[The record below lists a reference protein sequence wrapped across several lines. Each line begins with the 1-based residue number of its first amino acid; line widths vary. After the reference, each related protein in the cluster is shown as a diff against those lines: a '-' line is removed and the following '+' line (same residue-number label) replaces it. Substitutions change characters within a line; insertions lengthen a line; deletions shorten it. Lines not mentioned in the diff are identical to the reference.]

1 MATTR
6 DQLEA
11 RARNIRL
18 VLLDVDGVLTD
29 GTVAI
34 AASGDEW
41 KAFSIRDGAA
51 IVWAKRS
58 GLEIGL
64 LSGRA
69 SEATTRR
76 AKELNITLVLQGEAD
91 KRAAYMHLVT
101 TLGLKDD
108 QVAYMGDDL
117 IDLPVLRGA
126 PAWRRRPGRRSVRMC
141 VYPCPLGQPVRMEA
155 VVPCASWSSSSCAA
169 EGRWDGVVAV
179 PPHRTPGHHFRVTA
193 SS

>member
-1 MATTR
+1 MIATH

-34 AASGDEW
+34 AGSGDEW

-51 IVWAKRS
+51 IVWAQRA

-76 AKELNITLVLQGEAD
+76 ARELNIALVLQGEAD
-91 KRAAYMHLVT
+91 KRVAYMHLVT
-101 TLGLKDD
+101 SKGLKDD
-108 QVAYMGDDL
+108 HVAYMGDDL
-117 IDLPVLRGA
+117 IDLPVLRRVGLSAAPRDACEDVRSRVHYVTDSYAGHGA
-126 PAWRRRPGRRSVRMC
+126 VREFLELILRGR
-141 VYPCPLGQPVRMEA
+141 
-155 VVPCASWSSSSCAA
+155 
-169 EGRWDGVVAV
+169 GRWDALLRA
-179 PPHRTPGHHFRVTA
+179 HLT
-193 SS
+193 

>member
-1 MATTR
+1 MADTR

-11 RARNIRL
+11 RARTIRL

-34 AASGDEW
+34 SGSGDEW

-51 IVWAKRS
+51 IHWAKRS
-58 GLEIGL
+58 GLDIGL

-76 AKELNITLVLQGEAD
+76 AKELNITIVLQGEAD

-101 TLGLKDD
+101 SLGLKDD

-117 IDLPVLRGA
+117 IDLPVLRRVGLSAAPRDACEDVRSRVHYVTDSFAGHGA
-126 PAWRRRPGRRSVRMC
+126 VREFLELILRGR
-141 VYPCPLGQPVRMEA
+141 
-155 VVPCASWSSSSCAA
+155 
-169 EGRWDGVVAV
+169 GRWDTLVRA
-179 PPHRTPGHHFRVTA
+179 HLT
-193 SS
+193 

>member
-1 MATTR
+1 MTATR

-34 AASGDEW
+34 SGGGDEW

-51 IVWAKRS
+51 IVWAQRA

-76 AKELNITLVLQGEAD
+76 AKELNITLVLQGALTPS
-91 KRAAYMHLVT
+91 M
-101 TLGLKDD
+101 
-108 QVAYMGDDL
+108 
-117 IDLPVLRGA
+117 P
-126 PAWRRRPGRRSVRMC
+126 PG
-141 VYPCPLGQPVRMEA
+141 
-155 VVPCASWSSSSCAA
+155 
-169 EGRWDGVVAV
+169 
-179 PPHRTPGHHFRVTA
+179 TA
-193 SS
+193 

>member
-1 MATTR
+1 MTATR

-34 AASGDEW
+34 SGGGDEW

-51 IVWAKRS
+51 IVWAQRA

-101 TLGLKDD
+101 SKGLKDD
-108 QVAYMGDDL
+108 HVAYMGDDL
-117 IDLPVLRGA
+117 IDLPVLRRVGLSAAPRDACEDVRSRVHYVTDSYAGHGA
-126 PAWRRRPGRRSVRMC
+126 VREFLELILRGR
-141 VYPCPLGQPVRMEA
+141 
-155 VVPCASWSSSSCAA
+155 
-169 EGRWDGVVAV
+169 GRWDALLRA
-179 PPHRTPGHHFRVTA
+179 HLT
-193 SS
+193 

>member
-1 MATTR
+1 MAATT

-34 AASGDEW
+34 AGSGDEW

-51 IVWAKRS
+51 IVWAQRA

-69 SEATTRR
+69 SDATTRR

-91 KRAAYMHLVT
+91 KRAAYIHLVT
-101 TLGLKDD
+101 SLGLKDD

-117 IDLPVLRGA
+117 IDLPVLRRVGLSAAPRDACEDVRSRVHYVTDSYAGHGA
-126 PAWRRRPGRRSVRMC
+126 VREFLELILRGR
-141 VYPCPLGQPVRMEA
+141 
-155 VVPCASWSSSSCAA
+155 
-169 EGRWDGVVAV
+169 GRWDALLRA
-179 PPHRTPGHHFRVTA
+179 HLT
-193 SS
+193 

>member
-1 MATTR
+1 MAATR

-11 RARNIRL
+11 RARSIRL

-34 AASGDEW
+34 AGSGDEW

-117 IDLPVLRGA
+117 IDLPVLRRVGLSAAPRDACEDVRSRVHYVTDSYAGHGA
-126 PAWRRRPGRRSVRMC
+126 VREFLELILRGR
-141 VYPCPLGQPVRMEA
+141 
-155 VVPCASWSSSSCAA
+155 
-169 EGRWDGVVAV
+169 GRWDALLRS
-179 PPHRTPGHHFRVTA
+179 HLT
-193 SS
+193 

>member
-117 IDLPVLRGA
+117 IDLPVLRRVGLAAAPRDACEDVRTRVHYVTDSYAGHGA
-126 PAWRRRPGRRSVRMC
+126 VREFLELILRGR
-141 VYPCPLGQPVRMEA
+141 
-155 VVPCASWSSSSCAA
+155 
-169 EGRWDGVVAV
+169 GRWDALLRS
-179 PPHRTPGHHFRVTA
+179 HLT
-193 SS
+193 

>member
-1 MATTR
+1 MAAAT

-34 AASGDEW
+34 AGSGDEW

-51 IVWAKRS
+51 IVWAQRT

-69 SEATTRR
+69 SDATTRR

-91 KRAAYMHLVT
+91 KRAAYIHLVT
-101 TLGLKDD
+101 SLGLKDD

-117 IDLPVLRGA
+117 IDLPVLRRVGLSAAPRDACEDVRSRVHYVTDSYAGHGA
-126 PAWRRRPGRRSVRMC
+126 VREFLELILRGR
-141 VYPCPLGQPVRMEA
+141 
-155 VVPCASWSSSSCAA
+155 
-169 EGRWDGVVAV
+169 GRWDALLRA
-179 PPHRTPGHHFRVTA
+179 HLT
-193 SS
+193 

>member
-1 MATTR
+1 MADTR

-11 RARNIRL
+11 RARTIRL

-51 IVWAKRS
+51 IVWAKRA

-69 SEATTRR
+69 SEATSRR
-76 AKELNITLVLQGEAD
+76 AKELDITIVLQGETD
-91 KRAAYMHLVT
+91 KRAAYLHLVT
-101 TLGLKDD
+101 SMGLKDD

-117 IDLPVLRGA
+117 IDLPVLRRVGLSAAPRDACQDVRSRVHYVTDSFAGHGA
-126 PAWRRRPGRRSVRMC
+126 VREFLELILRGR
-141 VYPCPLGQPVRMEA
+141 
-155 VVPCASWSSSSCAA
+155 
-169 EGRWDGVVAV
+169 GRWDTLLRA
-179 PPHRTPGHHFRVTA
+179 HLT
-193 SS
+193 

>member
-1 MATTR
+1 MADTR

-11 RARNIRL
+11 RARTIRL

-29 GTVAI
+29 GTVAV

-51 IVWAKRS
+51 IVWAKRA

-69 SEATTRR
+69 SEATSRR
-76 AKELNITLVLQGEAD
+76 AKELDITIVLQGETD
-91 KRAAYMHLVT
+91 KRAAYLHLVT
-101 TLGLKDD
+101 SMGLKDD

-117 IDLPVLRGA
+117 IDLPVLRRVGLSAAPRDACEDVRSRVHYVTDSFAGHGA
-126 PAWRRRPGRRSVRMC
+126 VREFLELILRGR
-141 VYPCPLGQPVRMEA
+141 
-155 VVPCASWSSSSCAA
+155 
-169 EGRWDGVVAV
+169 GRWDTLLRA
-179 PPHRTPGHHFRVTA
+179 HLT
-193 SS
+193 

>member
-1 MATTR
+1 MTATR

-34 AASGDEW
+34 AGSGDEW

-51 IVWAKRS
+51 IVWAQRS

-76 AKELNITLVLQGEAD
+76 AKELGITLVLQGEAD
-91 KRAAYMHLVT
+91 KRAAYLHLVT
-101 TLGLKDD
+101 STGLKDD
-108 QVAYMGDDL
+108 HVAYMGDDL
-117 IDLPVLRGA
+117 IDLPVLRRVGLSAAPRDACEDVRSRVHYVTDSYAGHGA
-126 PAWRRRPGRRSVRMC
+126 VREFLELILRGR
-141 VYPCPLGQPVRMEA
+141 
-155 VVPCASWSSSSCAA
+155 
-169 EGRWDGVVAV
+169 GRWDALLRA
-179 PPHRTPGHHFRVTA
+179 HLT
-193 SS
+193 